1 MYITYVNFSEMRR
14 ITCRTDIVTDKNFE
28 YAKKENANLISLY
41 EQAQALLSKNVNTKY
56 NCYYIKKSNG
66 GKRQICEP
74 DSELKEFMK
83 KVVKTFTTMPGFIW
97 PDAMYAFIVG
107 RGTKQFANLHKNART
122 IIHMDIKDFFHS
134 CTFKFIAESMHLVYP
149 FCLMDWSLLEPI
161 IKACM
166 LNGRLA
172 QGAPTSP
179 ILSSIAMIPFVT
191 EANNWA
197 ISRTIYLTK
206 SKKGNLYKIS
216 SGYAKQAIKTL
227 ISNNPQKLPAIFEK
241 KVTFS
246 IYADDIV
253 LSINLNHFKGIKTE
267 KCIEQIEKI
276 LRKFSPLRINHSK
289 TRYVDVQRKGG
300 IWITGLMV
308 NRYHEVTIGRKNK
321 ERLKATIFSFLAD
334 FKSGNP
340 WSEKRVRQ
348 MMGKVNYARYIE
360 PEFVDRIIEKY
371 NQKLQLDYFDTIKNI
386 LYS

>member
-1 MYITYVNFSEMRR
+1 MYITYADFSEMRR
-14 ITCRTDIVTDKNFE
+14 ITCRTDIVTDKNFA
-28 YAKKENANLISLY
+28 YAKRENANLIPLY
-41 EQAQALLSKNVNTKY
+41 EQAQTLLKQNVNSKY

-74 DSELKEFMK
+74 HQDLKDFMK
-83 KVVKTFTTMPGFIW
+83 KVVKTFTTMPGFMW
-97 PDAMYAFIVG
+97 PDSMYAFITG
-107 RGTKQFANLHKNART
+107 RGTKQFANLHKNSRT
-122 IIHMDIKDFFHS
+122 IIHMDIKDFFNS
-134 CTFKFIAESMHLVYP
+134 CTFKFVAESMKQVYP

-191 EANNWA
+191 EVSNWA
-197 ISRTIYLTK
+197 TSRTIYLAK
-206 SKKGNLYKIS
+206 SKKGNLYTVYRNNKHIRNLIKSNPKI
-216 SGYAKQAIKTL
+216 L
-227 ISNNPQKLPAIFEK
+227 NRIFEK
-241 KVTFS
+241 KIRFS

-253 LSINLNHFKGIKTE
+253 ISISLNSKKGIRTE
-267 KCIEQIEKI
+267 GCISQIEKM
-276 LRKFSPLRINHSK
+276 LKTYTPLRINPSK

-308 NRYHEVTIGRKNK
+308 NREHNVTIGRKNK

-334 FKSGNP
+334 YKNGNP
-340 WSEKRVRQ
+340 WSEQQVRK
-348 MMGKVNYARYIE
+348 MIGKISYARHIE
-360 PEFVDRIIEKY
+360 PEFVDGIIEKY
-371 NQKLQLDYFDTIKNI
+371 NQKLQLDYFDTVKNI